1 VEAVLKR
8 EFALFTPPTIATCHL
23 GFSWAILEVDPNLGS
38 MVMGLTADE
47 F

>member
-1 VEAVLKR
+1 VEVVLR
-8 EFALFTPPTIATCHL
+8 RQLALFTPPTIATYHL